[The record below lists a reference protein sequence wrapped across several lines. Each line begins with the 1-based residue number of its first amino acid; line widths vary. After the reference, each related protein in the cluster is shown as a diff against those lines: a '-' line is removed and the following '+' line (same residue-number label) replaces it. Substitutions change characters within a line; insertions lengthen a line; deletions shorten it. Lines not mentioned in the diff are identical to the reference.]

1 MGLNPLLSSRLQ
13 AAAAGPSLLIICCH
27 PTACRIYITFEEL
40 PVQNIA
46 VGNTMMRFTTMHTA
60 KSLDNIAGEMG
71 EILQL
76 HLRRHHCTAPISTA
90 ETTLKEGPAVHQQCV
105 IWQQQRARN
114 YCHPQDVYFTHCLA
128 ADTLTHLH
136 VATAR

>member
-76 HLRRHHCTAPISTA
+76 HLRRHHVLQYISSVSFGSSSVHGTTAI
-90 ETTLKEGPAVHQQCV
+90 H
-105 IWQQQRARN
+105 RM
-114 YCHPQDVYFTHCLA
+114 FTSH
-128 ADTLTHLH
+128 T
-136 VATAR
+136 V